1 MNSIADKNSFRK
13 LINKRIN
20 SIIGLSLQ
28 SLENNLLPENKD
40 KYEKLRYE
48 IMKFCNDMSRK
59 IDSDLEDFTINR
71 VIHKYVM
78 PYKEF
83 PENG

>member
-1 MNSIADKNSFRK
+1 MGDENIFRK
-13 LINKRIN
+13 LINRRIN

-28 SLENNLLPENKD
+28 SLEDNLLPDNKE

-59 IDSDLEDFTINR
+59 IDR
-71 VIHKYVM
+71 RY
-78 PYKEF
+78 
-83 PENG
+83 